1 MIKVSSNF
9 LSKSVTLY
17 IIYLMKKIVI
27 IGGGFGG
34 LSFLKSA
41 RKSKNKFTLIDQT
54 NHHLFQPLLY
64 QVATAVLSPSDIT
77 VPIRNLFKKDEHVN
91 IVFDEVIDIN
101 QEKNFL
107 ELKSGDYISY
117 DKLLIS
123 VGSSYSYFGN
133 DDWSIYSHGLKNLND
148 ALDIRD
154 NILKAFEMAESEK
167 DHDKKLSYL
176 NFVII
181 GGGPTGVELAG
192 SIAELAYKNIKNEY
206 RNFNIDDIN
215 VHLIEA
221 GNNILP
227 DYATNLSTKASKYLQ
242 KLGVDLKL
250 NEKVLNIE
258 SNKVTTEKDFYFTN
272 NIIWAAG
279 NKANPLIEK
288 LNTEV
293 DKFGR
298 VIVND
303 DFSIKNSNSIYVIG
317 DAANYKNKNGEP
329 LPGIAPVAIQQGKY
343 LAKLLTTNQS
353 SNIKKNFRYRDKGM
367 MATIGGFKAIGV
379 IGKIQVSGL
388 LAWLT
393 WSLVHLVYLIGYKS
407 KFIVLIEWVFAYF
420 LNKRGTRIIY
430 RENIK
435 GNTNN

>member
-1 MIKVSSNF
+1 
-9 LSKSVTLY
+9 
-17 IIYLMKKIVI
+17 MKKIVI

-77 VPIRNLFKKDEHVN
+77 VPIRNLFKKDENVN

-258 SNKVTTEKDFYFTN
+258 SNKVTTEKDSYFTN

>member
-1 MIKVSSNF
+1 MSE
-9 LSKSVTLY
+9 
-17 IIYLMKKIVI
+17 IVI

-41 RKSKNKFTLIDQT
+41 RKTENNFTLIDQT

-64 QVATAVLSPSDIT
+64 QVATAVLSPADIT
-77 VPIRNLFKKDEHVN
+77 VPIRNLFKKDKNVN
-91 IVFDEVIDIN
+91 IVLDEVLDIN
-101 QEKNFL
+101 QQDNSL
-107 ELKSGDYISY
+107 LLKSGNVINY

-133 DDWSIYSHGLKNLND
+133 DNWSNHSYGLKNIND

-154 NILKAFEMAESEK
+154 NILKAFEKAENESNSRLK
-167 DHDKKLSYL
+167 AAYL

-206 RNFNIDDIN
+206 RNFKSSDVN
-215 VHLIEA
+215 VYLVEA
-221 GNNILP
+221 GPDILP
-227 DYATNLSTKASKYLQ
+227 EYSKELSAKASKYLQ
-242 KLGVDLKL
+242 SLGVSLKL

-258 SNKVTTEKDFYFTN
+258 DKKVVTEIETYKTS

-279 NKANPLIEK
+279 NKANPLINK
-288 LNTEV
+288 LKTKTDNL
-293 DKFGR
+293 GR

-303 DFSIKNSNSIYVIG
+303 DFSINENNSIYVIG
-317 DAANYKNKNGEP
+317 DASNYKNFDGEP

-343 LAKLLTTNQS
+343 LAKKIT
-353 SNIKKNFRYRDKGM
+353 SNKGNESVKNFKYKDKGM

-379 IGKIQVSGL
+379 IGNLQVSGL
-388 LAWLT
+388 LAWLF
-393 WSLVHLVYLIGYKS
+393 WSLIHLVYLIGYKS
-407 KFIVLIEWVFAYF
+407 KLIVVIEWIFAYF
-420 LNKRGTRIIY
+420 LNKRGTRLIY
-430 RENIK
+430 RKNIK
-435 GNTNN
+435 NIPNN